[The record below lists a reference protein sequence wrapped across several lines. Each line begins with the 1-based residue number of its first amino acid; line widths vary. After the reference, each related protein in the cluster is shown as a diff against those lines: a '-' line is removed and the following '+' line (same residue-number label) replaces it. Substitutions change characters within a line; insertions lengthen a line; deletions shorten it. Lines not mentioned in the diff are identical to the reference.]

1 MFAKMIMLITRSEE
15 ERAGILER
23 MRNEMELEQGQL
35 QNMREA
41 GLGEAELK
49 RDAFIQ
55 ERHVPEG
62 RLLEMQNKN

>member
-1 MFAKMIMLITRSEE
+1 
-15 ERAGILER
+15 
-23 MRNEMELEQGQL
+23 MELEQGQL